1 MTNRIANV
9 RIAMKAGWVVLVLC
23 VLMLGVGLAPTQAAL
38 FDGLF
43 SGFEE
48 TLAEGLKA
56 KGETLTLGDFY
67 SPERPDGHGP
77 IGTMG
82 NHTHNFGEFMFSY
95 RYMNMFME
103 GARVGSSGVS
113 NATVLSP
120 TGFNFLVTPTEMTM
134 QMHMMSGMYG
144 VNDTLTLMLMV
155 PYLYNSMDHITRM
168 GGAFTTRSEGLGDIR
183 LQTLTRLYA
192 VSAPSIGAH
201 RAHLLLGMNF
211 PSGSIDKRDRTPLGA
226 NSLLPYPMQTG
237 TGTFAFVPGLAYAG
251 EKNDVSWGL
260 MSKGFIQIARNNQS
274 YSVGD
279 RYLINA
285 WSAYRL
291 LDWISASFRLNW
303 EQWYNYDG
311 ADPRLAAQVANNLV
325 FTALPNL
332 RGGQRLDILGGAN
345 VLFPEFMGYENRL
358 AVEYG
363 APVYQYLNGPQLETD
378 HVLWLGWQLVH

>member
-23 VLMLGVGLAPTQAAL
+23 VLMLGVGLGKTQAAL

-48 TLAEGLKA
+48 TLAEGLKK

-67 SPERPDGHGP
+67 SAERPDGHGP

-82 NHTHNFGEFMFSY
+82 NHTHNLGELMFSY

-103 GARVGSSGVS
+103 GARAGSSGVS

-134 QMHMMSGMYG
+134 QMHMMSVMWG

-155 PYLYNSMDHITRM
+155 PYIYNSMDHITRM

-183 LQTLTRLYA
+183 LQALTRLYA
-192 VSAPSIGAH
+192 IAAPSIGAH
-201 RAHLLLGMNF
+201 RLHLLTGLSF
-211 PSGSIDKRDRTPLGA
+211 PSGSINKRDTTPAGT
-226 NSLLPYPMQTG
+226 NQLLPYPMQTG
-237 TGTFAFVPGLAYAG
+237 AGTFAFVPGLAYAG

-260 MSKGFIQIARNNQS
+260 MSKGFIQIARNEQD
-274 YSVGD
+274 YSVGN

-311 ADPRLAAQVANNLV
+311 ADPRLNGQVQNNVV

>member
-1 MTNRIANV
+1 MTHRVSPV
-9 RIAMKAGWVVLVLC
+9 RIAGTTSW
-23 VLMLGVGLAPTQAAL
+23 VGLLLSLFILWGGLSTSQAAL
-38 FDGLF
+38 LDGLF

-56 KGETLTLGDFY
+56 KGETLTVGDFY
-67 SPERPDGHGP
+67 SAERPDGHGP

-82 NHTHNFGEFMFSY
+82 NHTHNSGEWMFSY

-103 GARVGSSGVS
+103 GARNGANGVS

-120 TGFNFLVTPTEMTM
+120 TGFNFLVTPTQMTM

-155 PYLYNSMDHITRM
+155 PYIYNSMDHITRA

-201 RAHLLLGMNF
+201 RTHVLLGLNF
-211 PSGSIDKRDRTPLGA
+211 PSGSINKRDNTPLGA

-237 TGTFAFVPGLAYAG
+237 SGTFAFVPGLAYVG
-251 EKNDVSWGL
+251 QKNDVSWGL
-260 MSKGFIQIARNNQS
+260 MSKAFIQIGRNDQS

-279 RYLINA
+279 RYRINA

-291 LDWISASFRLNW
+291 LDWLSASFRLNW

-311 ADPRLAAQVANNLV
+311 ADPRLAGQVANNLV

-345 VLFPEFMGYENRL
+345 VLFPEFMGYENRV